1 MAIRIGNN
9 GANTLNGTNSSDVIF
24 GLGGDDIINAGAG
37 NDWLFAGAGN
47 DQIFAGD
54 GSDWVFAD
62 IGNDVVSG
70 GNGNDFLY
78 GEAGNDVLDGG
89 RGSDIVDGG
98 AGADTLIF
106 TDAERGGLDRYIG
119 GSGQDSLVLEFG
131 AGRWADPAVKAQVL
145 AFLDFLAAGGTG
157 NFNFTTMNL
166 IVTSV
171 EALVVKVDGVIIDP
185 RAGGNT
191 VPTGVADSFDTGE
204 NGILDVSPAT
214 ERGTLVD
221 NDNTGN
227 GAFTVELVTGPANGS
242 LTLNP
247 DGTFSFNPGAAF
259 DYLNAGQS
267 AVETFT
273 YRIVNSAGA
282 SDPITVTLNIE
293 GANDAAVLGGVTA
306 GAVSEDD
313 EVTTASGTVTISDA
327 DAGQSALA
335 NPGTFQGVYGSLAL
349 AADGTWTYTIDN
361 SLGATQALGADDS
374 ATESF
379 AIGSLDG
386 TAASA
391 IAITVNG
398 TNDIAAIA
406 GDLEGS
412 VTEDIISL
420 ETEAPLVTASGQ
432 VTVEDADS
440 GESAIG
446 NPGTY
451 AGEYGSLVLQ
461 ADGSWVYTLDN
472 SLPGVQTLGAGV
484 SAIDSFQVT
493 SLDGSAASAIAITVN
508 GTNDI
513 AAIAGDLEGAVT
525 EDIFSLETEAP
536 LVTASGQVTVED
548 ADSGESAI
556 GNPGTYAGEF
566 GSLVLQAD
574 GSWVYT
580 LDNSLP
586 GVQALGAGVSAID
599 SFQVTSL
606 DGSVSTEI
614 AITVNGTND
623 EPSIEGNN
631 FGQVNEDGSSQANE
645 GGTLTASGQ
654 LVVIDA
660 DAGELAFAESGILTG
675 LYGSLDLAEDG
686 TWTYTLN
693 NSLSE
698 VQSLRAGEQVYET
711 FNLTTV
717 DGTGSEINITVEGV
731 NDEAEISGELSA
743 TIYVQD
749 EGIFVQG
756 FVNVTD
762 IDHDESGVEVNVVE
776 GDYGYLFL
784 EENGEWFYLLDESIL
799 PVEGSFILSDVFTMQ
814 TLGGDSFNI
823 DVTIQQDGFILG

>member
-119 GSGQDSLVLEFG
+119 GSGQDLLVLEFG

-221 NDNTGN
+221 NDSTGN

-242 LTLNP
+242 LTLNT

-282 SDPITVTLNIE
+282 SAPITVTLNIA

-361 SLGATQALGADDS
+361 SLGATQALGAGDS

-379 AIGSLDG
+379 TIGSLDG
-386 TAASA
+386 SAASA

-451 AGEYGSLVLQ
+451 AGE
-461 ADGSWVYTLDN
+461 
-472 SLPGVQTLGAGV
+472 
-484 SAIDSFQVT
+484 
-493 SLDGSAASAIAITVN
+493 
-508 GTNDI
+508 
-513 AAIAGDLEGAVT
+513 
-525 EDIFSLETEAP
+525 
-536 LVTASGQVTVED
+536 
-548 ADSGESAI
+548 
-556 GNPGTYAGEF
+556 F

-586 GVQALGAGVSAID
+586 GVQSLGAGDSAID

-606 DGSVSTEI
+606 DGSASTEI

-660 DAGELAFAESGILTG
+660 DAGELAFAESGTLAG

-698 VQSLRAGEQVYET
+698 VQSLRAGEQVFET
-711 FNLTTV
+711 FNLATWTAPAQKSTSPSRASTTRPR
-717 DGTGSEINITVEGV
+717 SAV
-731 NDEAEISGELSA
+731 NCQPQSMCRMKAFLCKASLMSP
-743 TIYVQD
+743 TL
-749 EGIFVQG
+749 
-756 FVNVTD
+756 TMMS
-762 IDHDESGVEVNVVE
+762 SGVEVNVVE

-814 TLGGDSFNI
+814 TLGGDLFNI